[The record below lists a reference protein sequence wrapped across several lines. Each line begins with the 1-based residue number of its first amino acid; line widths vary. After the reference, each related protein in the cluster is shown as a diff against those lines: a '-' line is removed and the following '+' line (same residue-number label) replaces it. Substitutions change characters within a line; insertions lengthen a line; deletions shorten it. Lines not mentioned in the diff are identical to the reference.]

1 MITDSSKVDTFQLAR
16 NVYARKKYNIMLKL
30 GVPRGAVEQTRLRDG
45 LITWS
50 SVGHD
55 TQCIKY
61 KRMIK
66 LGIPISAVKQKMTL
80 EGMGHEANCIEWWI
94 SK

>member
-55 TQCIKY
+55 TQCMKY

-80 EGMGHEANCIEWWI
+80 EGMGHEANCIEWWN
-94 SK
+94 SM